1 MLHASDAR
9 RMSGQAIDTYL
20 NEDYEHLA
28 NAVSKAIENA
38 AKNGDRHEYIPI
50 PPNQVGVDWLVVELR
65 ERNCYDVH
73 VIQNVCGTV
82 SAILVSW

>member
-1 MLHASDAR
+1 MLHANDAR
-9 RMSGQAIDTYL
+9 RMSRQAIDTYL

-50 PPNQVGVDWLVVELR
+50 VSQSCVDWLITELR
-65 ERNCYDVH
+65 ERNGYDVH
-73 VIQNVCGTV
+73 VIQNCTGSV
-82 SAILVSW
+82 SAILVHW